1 MNKKLDQDIQK
12 LKDKQEQLQQQVAVI
27 EKQKPKQKI
36 LLAIAKQ
43 KYFYLKEYPHIIFDR
58 DTSYL
63 WPEKE
68 LDISSIET
76 ELTGENLGDS
86 DEVKSLLSELKQ
98 INYLKTQG
106 WEIPAPFDF
115 QSIIDNKTETNPNN
129 LPSLVY
135 QNNDMHFVFRV
146 GDYNQKTILNKAN
159 RLLIMGC
166 PDFGF
171 SNYNGSENDNAYLIA
186 TKSDYA
192 PHKIIYQDKFK
203 PSWAIESKTSGKIY
217 SSQFFLVN
225 KSFAINEYLLDPS
238 FSKLSEK
245 EQEITLNKRSKKVQE
260 DFMQVLIQNKFVPIF
275 DNHKVSPLYELL
287 LNDLP
292 KLEEQLKEVIAELKK
307 LNEIKNQQRELLSS
321 KFNYQELLKFNQFD
335 CQEIDK
341 SPIRFAHE
349 TIRWCGLLQRK
360 ASEYQI
366 RQHKLISDGNSIT
379 SDLSRKRKVDTN
391 LSKTESQLLEK
402 RQVFM
407 FERLNMDM
415 NIPIANLA
423 SMKLQ
428 SLDLK
433 KRLFNLNSDDN
444 GLVKLGQF
452 GAEPRA
458 SFDLVA
464 ENSATMLTD
473 ALLRIEFYQENSALV
488 NALIHSER
496 EWTKDFKA
504 IKSVSKEK
512 LKLEC
517 EEDDIDES
525 LWQAWFIEWADKRWL
540 IEQCLQPLIEKG
552 IEGSFV
558 EHNVETQTP
567 LVIKL
572 VELLTTYRNKV
583 DDFYLSDRKSIHQ
596 KFAFQDGGELQE
608 KFEAESELYKH
619 TIEFQTKLHD
629 IVFGLEKV
637 EERLWLFS
645 WGDALVDMAIDTV
658 LDFIRDKELDSI
670 SQAVIGAFTQLRLQN
685 YSTFIND
692 AKAHAE
698 MSAKWDKEYNSLM
711 FKMRKE
717 LSQKPTEKEG

>member
-1 MNKKLDQDIQK
+1 MNKQLDQNVQQLNEK
-12 LKDKQEQLQQQVAVI
+12 KEQLQQKITVI
-27 EKQKPKQKI
+27 EEQEPKQKI
-36 LLAIAKQ
+36 LLAIGKQ
-43 KYFYLKEYPHIIFDR
+43 KYFYLKEYPNIIFDR
-58 DTSYL
+58 DTSYI
-63 WPEKE
+63 WPEKTIN
-68 LDISSIET
+68 LSSIET
-76 ELTGENLGDS
+76 ELTGENLGDEN
-86 DEVKSLLSELKQ
+86 EVSSLLSELKQ
-98 INYLKTQG
+98 VAYLKIQG

-135 QNNDMHFVFRV
+135 QNNDMHFVFRM
-146 GDYNQKTILNKAN
+146 GGYNQNTILNKAN
-159 RLLIMGC
+159 RLLIIDC
-166 PDFGF
+166 PNFG
-171 SNYNGSENDNAYLIA
+171 SSENYNAYHNAIESSC
-186 TKSDYA
+186 T
-192 PHKIIYQDKFK
+192 PHKIIYQDKFE
-203 PSWAIESKTSGKIY
+203 PSWAIESKTSGEIG

-225 KSFAINEYLLDPS
+225 KSYAINEYLLDPS
-238 FSKLSEK
+238 FSKLSDK

-260 DFMQVLIQNKFVPIF
+260 DFLQVLIQNKFVPIF
-275 DNHKVSPLYELL
+275 DNHKVYPLYELL

-292 KLEEQLKEVIAELKK
+292 KLEEQLKEVNAELKT

-360 ASEYQI
+360 AAEYQI

-391 LSKTESQLLEK
+391 LAKTESQLLEN

-407 FERLNMDM
+407 FERLNMDL

-552 IEGSFV
+552 IEGAFV

-572 VELLTTYRNKV
+572 VELLTAYRNKV

-670 SQAVIGAFTQLRLQN
+670 SQAVIGDFTQLRLQN

-717 LSQKPTEKEG
+717 LSPKSIEKEG

>member
-1 MNKKLDQDIQK
+1 MNKQLDHNIQK
-12 LKDKQEQLQQQVAVI
+12 LKEKQKQLQQQVAVI
-27 EKQKPKQKI
+27 EKQEPKQKI

-63 WPEKE
+63 WPEKK
-68 LDISSIET
+68 LDMSNIEI
-76 ELTGENLGDS
+76 ELTGKNLGDS
-86 DEVKSLLSELKQ
+86 DEVKSLLTELKQ
-98 INYLKTQG
+98 SNYLKIQG

-115 QSIIDNKTETNPNN
+115 QSIIDKTTYTDPQN
-129 LPSLVY
+129 LPSLAY
-135 QNNDMHFVFRV
+135 QNDDMLYVFK
-146 GDYNQKTILNKAN
+146 YTSNPNTILNKSG
-159 RLLIMGC
+159 RLLILCDMTYW
-166 PDFGF
+166 
-171 SNYNGSENDNAYLIA
+171 SHYNSEIKNLYGNATEA
-186 TKSDYA
+186 SRA
-192 PHKIIYQDKFK
+192 VNKIIYQDKFE
-203 PSWAIESKTSGKIY
+203 PSWAIESKISGAIN
-217 SSQFFLVN
+217 SAQFFLVN

-238 FSKLSEK
+238 FDKLSEK

-260 DFMQVLIQNKFVPIF
+260 DFLQVLIQNKFVPIF
-275 DNHKVSPLYELL
+275 DNHKVYPLYDLL

-292 KLEEQLKEVIAELKK
+292 KLEEQLKEVNAELKK
-307 LNEIKNQQRELLSS
+307 LNVIKNQQRELLSS

-335 CQEIDK
+335 CQDIDK

-349 TIRWCGLLQRK
+349 TIRWCGLLQGK
-360 ASEYQI
+360 AAEYQI
-366 RQHKLISDGNSIT
+366 RQHKLISEGNSIT
-379 SDLSRKRKVDTN
+379 SDLSRKCKVDTN
-391 LSKTESQLLEK
+391 LSKIENQLLEN

-458 SFDLVA
+458 SFDLVS

-473 ALLRIEFYQENSALV
+473 ALLRIEFYQNNSALV

-525 LWQAWFIEWADKRWL
+525 LWQAWFIEWSDKRWL

-552 IEGSFV
+552 IEGAFV
-558 EHNVETQTP
+558 EHNIETPTP

-572 VELLTTYRNKV
+572 VELLTTYRNRV

-670 SQAVIGAFTQLRLQN
+670 SQAVIGDFTQLRLQN

-717 LSQKPTEKEG
+717 LSQESTEKEE

>member
-1 MNKKLDQDIQK
+1 MNKQLDKLLQQ
-12 LKDKQEQLQQQVAVI
+12 LNDKKKQLQQQVTVI
-27 EKQKPKQKI
+27 EKQEPKQKI

-43 KYFYLKEYPHIIFDR
+43 KYFYLKKYPNVILDR

-68 LDISSIET
+68 LDISNIKT
-76 ELTGENLGDS
+76 ELTGQNLGDKN
-86 DEVKSLLSELKQ
+86 EVKSLLSFLKQ
-98 INYLKTQG
+98 ISYLKFKG

-115 QSIIDNKTETNPNN
+115 QSIIDNTTDTNPED
-129 LPSLVY
+129 LPSLMY
-135 QNNDMHFVFRV
+135 QNEDIHFVFSSYSKKQ
-146 GDYNQKTILNKAN
+146 DTIVNKLG
-159 RLLIMGC
+159 RLLVLDTDDWPYSGVKEHIKNKR
-166 PDFGF
+166 F
-171 SNYNGSENDNAYLIA
+171 SVN
-186 TKSDYA
+186 
-192 PHKIIYQDKFK
+192 KIIYQQDKFE
-203 PSWAIESKTSGKIY
+203 PCWAIENKTTGSIS

-225 KSFAINEYLLDPS
+225 KVFAINEYLLDPS

-245 EQEITLNKRSKKVQE
+245 EQEITLHKRSKKAQE
-260 DFMQVLIQNKFVPIF
+260 DFLQVLLQNKLVPIF
-275 DNHKVSPLYELL
+275 DNHKAYPLYDLL

-292 KLEEQLKEVIAELKK
+292 KLEEQLKEVNTELDK
-307 LNEIKNQQRELLSS
+307 LKAIKNQQRELLSS
-321 KFNYQELLKFNQFD
+321 KFNYQELLTFNQFD

-349 TIRWCGLLQRK
+349 TIRWCGLLQEK
-360 ASEYQI
+360 IAEYQI
-366 RQHKLISDGNSIT
+366 RQHNLISEGNTIT
-379 SDLSRKRKVDTN
+379 SDLSRRYKVDAS
-391 LSKTESQLLEK
+391 LSETENKLLES

-407 FERLNMDM
+407 FEHLNMDM

-428 SLDLK
+428 SLHMK

-444 GLVKLGQF
+444 GLVKLGEF

-473 ALLRIEFYQENSALV
+473 ALLRIEFYQDNSALV
-488 NALIHSER
+488 NALIHAEK

-504 IKSVSKEK
+504 IKLISKEK

-517 EEDDIDES
+517 EEEDIDES
-525 LWQAWFIEWADKRWL
+525 LWQAWFIEWTDRRWL

-552 IEGSFV
+552 IEGAFV

-572 VELLTTYRNKV
+572 VELLTNYRNKV

-619 TIEFQTKLHD
+619 TIEFQTKFHD

-637 EERLWLFS
+637 EERLWLFN
-645 WGDALVDMAIDTV
+645 WGDALVGMAIDAV

-670 SQAVIGAFTQLRLQN
+670 SRAIIGDFTQLRLQN
-685 YSTFIND
+685 YSTFISD

-698 MSAKWDKEYNSLM
+698 MSAKRDKEYNSLM
-711 FKMRKE
+711 FKMRKK
-717 LSQKPTEKEG
+717 LNQKSTEKEG

>member
-1 MNKKLDQDIQK
+1 MNKQLDQDIQK
-12 LKDKQEQLQQQVAVI
+12 LKEKQEQLQQQVAVI
-27 EKQKPKQKI
+27 EKQEPKQKV

-43 KYFYLKEYPHIIFDR
+43 KYFYLKEYPNLIFDR

-68 LDISSIET
+68 LDVSNLET
-76 ELTGENLGDS
+76 ELTGKNLGDK
-86 DEVKSLLSELKQ
+86 DEVKSLLSELKK

-115 QSIIDNKTETNPNN
+115 QSIIDKTTYQGNQS
-129 LPSLVY
+129 LPSLAY
-135 QNNDMHFVFRV
+135 QSDDMHFVFK
-146 GDYNQKTILNKAN
+146 YQHNQNTILNKSG
-159 RLLIMGC
+159 RLLVLGGMGYW
-166 PDFGF
+166 
-171 SNYNGSENDNAYLIA
+171 SSYSTQIQNIYRNAIEE
-186 TKSDYA
+186 TN
-192 PHKIIYQDKFK
+192 PVNKIIYQDK
-203 PSWAIESKTSGKIY
+203 IESSWYIEFKNSGSIS

-245 EQEITLNKRSKKVQE
+245 EQEITLNKHSEKVQE
-260 DFMQVLIQNKFVPIF
+260 DFLQVLIQNKFVPIF
-275 DNHKVSPLYELL
+275 DNHKTTPLYDLL

-292 KLEEQLKEVIAELKK
+292 KLEVQLKEVNAELEK
-307 LNEIKNQQRELLSS
+307 LKAIKNQQRELLSS

-341 SPIRFAHE
+341 SLIRFAHE
-349 TIRWCGLLQRK
+349 TIRWCGLLQEK
-360 ASEYQI
+360 VAEYQI
-366 RQHKLISDGNSIT
+366 RQHKLITEGNAIT
-379 SDLSRKRKVDTN
+379 RDLSRKRKVDSN
-391 LSKTESQLLEK
+391 LSETEKQLLEN
-402 RQVFM
+402 RQTFM

-428 SLDLK
+428 CLNLK
-433 KRLFNLNSDDN
+433 KKLFRLNSDDN

-452 GAEPRA
+452 SSEPRA

-473 ALLRIEFYQENSALV
+473 ALMRIEFYQDNSALV
-488 NALIHSER
+488 NALIHAEK

-517 EEDDIDES
+517 EEDDINET
-525 LWQAWFIEWADKRWL
+525 LWSTWFTEWTTKRWL

-552 IEGSFV
+552 IEGAFV
-558 EHNVETQTP
+558 EHNVEIPTP
-567 LVIKL
+567 LVINL

-645 WGDALVDMAIDTV
+645 WGDTLVDMAIDTV

-670 SQAVIGAFTQLRLQN
+670 SQAVIGDFTQLRLQN

-717 LSQKPTEKEG
+717 LSQKSTEKEG